1 MKELIDIFLKY
12 GPRFIPGLMMTLQLS
27 LLSIILGT
35 FLGLLAT
42 MLKLSRIKPLML
54 VTDSYVTIIRG
65 TPLLLQLIFFYN
77 FFSTMPPFY
86 VAVFGLSL
94 HSGAYIS
101 EIFRG
106 AIESINF
113 GQREAA
119 RALGMTK
126 WQTMKRVI
134 LPQAIRRAI
143 PSLGNQFIISIKDSS
158 LASVIAVT
166 EILQLSRQFVSAT
179 YNPSIFI
186 VAGIYYLVICTAL
199 AKLLALLEKKLKVGE
214 RVAR

>member
-1 MKELIDIFLKY
+1 MIELYEIFVKY
-12 GPRFIPGLMMTLQLS
+12 APRFIPGVIMTLQLS
-27 LLSIILGT
+27 ILSILFGTILGL
-35 FLGLLAT
+35 FAT
-42 MLKLSRIKPLML
+42 MLKLSKIKPLML
-54 VTDSYVTIIRG
+54 LTDSYVTIIRG
-65 TPLLLQLIFFYN
+65 TPLLLQLLFIYNAFIKLPSFY
-77 FFSTMPPFY
+77 
-86 VAVFGLSL
+86 AAIIALSL

-126 WQTMKRVI
+126 WQTMQRVI
-134 LPQAIRRAI
+134 LPQAVRRAI
-143 PSLGNQFIISIKDSS
+143 PALGNQFIICIKDSS

-166 EILQLSRQFVSAT
+166 EILTLSRQYVSAS
-179 YNPSIFI
+179 YNTSIFV
-186 VAGIYYLVICTAL
+186 VAGVYYLVMCTVL
-199 AKLLALLEKKLKVGE
+199 AKLLSLLEKKLKVGE